1 MSDLSKISIRTK
13 TVASI
18 AVFSALYMI
27 LRLIP
32 TVPMIGGVGTFS
44 ASDVIAPL
52 YGVILGP
59 YVGGFSVFL
68 GTFLAIALGRAVSFM
83 FLDFLTA
90 TINAVALGLLMR
102 RKWIPVV
109 VLYAVLLLV
118 FFVNPLTLL
127 FVNVPLGS
135 TNISFPF
142 AWLHI
147 VAFIVLLSPL
157 GRRASQWV
165 ETLKPAK
172 VTWGLAI
179 LAFIGTM
186 MQHTMGNILFEVTLN
201 QIPVIAGQPPII
213 PASAYPGIWT
223 TVFFLYPVERLV
235 VVLVA
240 VVIGIPLVTVL
251 KKSLFRSEKQSP

>member
-1 MSDLSKISIRTK
+1 LSDLSKISVRTK

-68 GTFLAIALGRAVSFM
+68 GTFLAIALGRSVSFM

-102 RKWIPVV
+102 RKWVPVV
-109 VLYAVLLLV
+109 VLYGVLLLA

-127 FVNVPLGS
+127 FVPLGN

-157 GRRASQWV
+157 GRRAGQWV

-179 LAFIGTM
+179 LVFIGTM

-251 KKSLFRSEKQSP
+251 KKSLFRAEKQTS